1 MRRYGILDL
10 IERYE
15 RYVYLKQSSKR
26 SGIFLNDV
34 KKAFSARKEGPNGLP
49 RSGRTELVLSISEY
63 VVVEAF
69 VLRIFFHLF
78 EVSEELLERFLG
90 TIHGRSQTL
99 AYFTSMSRDGS
110 FPE

>member
-15 RYVYLKQSSKR
+15 GYVYLKQSSKW

-34 KKAFSARKEGPNGLP
+34 EKAFSVRKEGPNYLSGC
-49 RSGRTELVLSISEY
+49 GRTEVVLSISEY

-69 VLRIFFHLF
+69 VLWIFFYLF
-78 EVSEELLERFLG
+78 EVSEELLDRFLR
-90 TIHGRSQTL
+90 TVHGRSQAL
-99 AYFTSMSRDGS
+99 AYFTQCQGTGA
-110 FPE
+110 FF